1 MSVLIAPSSQ
11 VDNAWWKQL
20 VDDGVTGSDD
30 KRANKS
36 ELTVTKGP
44 HKLCDIIS
52 NEKAIK

>member
-44 HKLCDIIS
+44 HKLCDIMS